1 MQKGS
6 KPYVF
11 MIRNQSGCTDVKEN
25 DDMEGIG
32 IFKRYFVV
40 APQLDGQR
48 LLDSKQIYYGRPVD
62 DRS

>member
-1 MQKGS
+1 
-6 KPYVF
+6 
-11 MIRNQSGCTDVKEN
+11 MIRNQSSCTGVKEN
-25 DDMEGIG
+25 DYMEDIG

-40 APQLDGQR
+40 TPRLDGQR